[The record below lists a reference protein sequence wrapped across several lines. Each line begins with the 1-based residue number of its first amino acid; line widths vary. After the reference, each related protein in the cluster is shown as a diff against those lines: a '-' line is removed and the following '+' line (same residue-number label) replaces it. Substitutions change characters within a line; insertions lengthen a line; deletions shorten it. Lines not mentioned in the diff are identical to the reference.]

1 MEIVKMTAL
10 DCRELAE
17 LDKSCFST
25 PWSEQSFLE
34 ETKNSLATYLLAKA
48 DGKIVGYCGFWR
60 VSGEAQVTNI
70 AVLPEYRR
78 QKIAQNL
85 VKKMLEFC
93 KEDEQIVLEV
103 RESNFAA
110 ILLYEKLGF
119 RKAGIRKRFY
129 HDPIEDGITMLRR
142 KL

>member
-1 MEIVKMTAL
+1 MEIVKMTAS
-10 DCRELAE
+10 DCCELAE
-17 LDKSCFST
+17 LDKICFST
-25 PWSEQSFLE
+25 PWSKQSFSE

-85 VKKMLEFC
+85 VEKMLELC
-93 KEDEQIVLEV
+93 EEDEQIVLEV

-110 ILLYEKLGF
+110 ISLYEKLGF
-119 RKAGIRKRFY
+119 TKEGIRKRFY